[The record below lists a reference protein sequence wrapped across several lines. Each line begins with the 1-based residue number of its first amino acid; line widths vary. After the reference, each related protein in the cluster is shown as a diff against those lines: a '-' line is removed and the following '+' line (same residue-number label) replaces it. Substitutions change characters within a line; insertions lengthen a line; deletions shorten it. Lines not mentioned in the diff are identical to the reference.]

1 MKRYVF
7 CTVMNKDKV
16 SLYELPQLSSLP
28 AYNIHA
34 HLHIQLNFC
43 IVLRSRKENV
53 LMPANRYVAGDAFD
67 LRPLESERT
76 IILSEPV
83 TVLCQDPLWTG
94 RKWQCNVKSLRC
106 VLGCPEENA
115 QFIDPLCHSHRG
127 GPFQISQQG
136 TQFLHIVSFFSGHAS
151 CYFCSSGTS
160 SHWAAWV

>member
-94 RKWQCNVKSLRC
+94 RK
-106 VLGCPEENA
+106 
-115 QFIDPLCHSHRG
+115 
-127 GPFQISQQG
+127 
-136 TQFLHIVSFFSGHAS
+136 
-151 CYFCSSGTS
+151 
-160 SHWAAWV
+160 